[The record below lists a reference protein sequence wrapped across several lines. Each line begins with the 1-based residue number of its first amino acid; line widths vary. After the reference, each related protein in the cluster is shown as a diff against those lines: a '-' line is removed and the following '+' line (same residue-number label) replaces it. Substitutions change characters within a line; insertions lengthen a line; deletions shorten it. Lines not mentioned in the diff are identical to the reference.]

1 MKNPLLRLA
10 ICAVFLAP
18 AGNALVTLASPFP
31 QGGPIVGSLDN
42 IDTSGSPDGIVTL
55 PASVHPTITNVFAR
69 YTKIVADNGNPVHFL
84 IHQNVPN
91 AKVTHARRILEQ
103 HMADVPGTVFGSDKQ
118 ALRDSMGNLRATMV
132 LFPTPGSFGGSQVN
146 QFMSTYEAPI
156 QDLLGEEII
165 LPGSSEY
172 VGPNPRRDASY
183 EELVHLMHGYGLIPT
198 MPALQSLV
206 VAASNHAVSSGF
218 YNPPPGLPPAD
229 IPFEYLAFT
238 METWYGMWE
247 HEPNNGEYIFS
258 SRTEMESGDPNIVAI
273 LEGFFPPYHSHR
285 AEVVASFSGTFHAR
299 VANNLEYSF
308 KSRYLNHVELLGTAN
323 TALRGNQEDGT
334 LLGNAG
340 NNRMQGAG
348 GQDHLDGQA
357 GFDTGDYIGPIADYN
372 VYLMDGSLTVEDTQ
386 TNRDGLDRLI
396 NFEQLQ
402 FIDGA
407 VQIDTFV
414 DAANHYCTSTLNS
427 TGDTAMINVIGSP
440 FVGHQDLA
448 LIASYLPSGQ
458 FGYFLCSQT
467 PGLIVGP
474 GGSHGN
480 LCLSGVIGRF
490 VTQVQVSDSDGIM
503 GIDVDM
509 SALPDPAQ
517 TVILPGETWHFACW
531 FRDLDPGPTSN
542 FTGGVSV
549 LFQ

>member
-1 MKNPLLRLA
+1 LKNPLLRLA

-18 AGNALVTLASPFP
+18 AGNALVTLASPSP

-42 IDTSGSPDGIVTL
+42 IDTSGSPDGIVNL

-103 HMADVPGTVFGSDKQ
+103 HMGDVPGTVFGSDKQ

-146 QFMSTYEAPI
+146 QFMNTYEAPI

-165 LPGSSEY
+165 LPGSSQY
-172 VGPNPRRDASY
+172 VGQNPRRDASY

-198 MPALQSLV
+198 MPALQSLI

-238 METWYGMWE
+238 METWYGMWQ

-299 VANNLEYSF
+299 VASNLEYSF

-414 DAANHYCTSTLNS
+414 DAANHYCTSTPNS

-440 FVGHQDLA
+440 LVGHQDLA
-448 LIASYLPSGQ
+448 LVASSLPSGQ

-467 PGLIVGP
+467 PGLIIGP